1 MKVYLGKPKNLWF
14 GPYQLAD
21 LLMHFGVS
29 EDKCDEIGEKLAD
42 SWVNDFLN
50 WIYDHNPLKKPTE
63 IIHIDDWDTWSMDH
77 TLAPIILKMLQKFKE
92 NLHGAPV
99 VEDCDVPDSMKSM
112 NAPRVKRPYDTD
124 EFYFKRWDYV
134 IEEMI
139 WAFEHIVNDDWE
151 HMVLVQFND
160 PKSYKFMQDRVDN
173 GLRLFGKYFRNL
185 WS

>member
-29 EDKCDEIGEKLAD
+29 EDKCDEIGEKLAY
-42 SWVNDFLN
+42 SWVNDLLN
-50 WIYDHNPLKKPTE
+50 WVYEHNPFRKPAE
-63 IIHIDDWDTWSMDH
+63 IIHIDHWDTWSMDH
-77 TLAPIILKMLQKFKE
+77 TLAPIILKMLKKFKE
-92 NLHGAPV
+92 NLHGAPNV
-99 VEDCDVPDSMKSM
+99 DDSDVPDSIKSM
-112 NAPRVKRPYDTD
+112 NAPRVKELYDTD

-134 IEEMI
+134 IDEMI
-139 WAFEHIVNDDWE
+139 WSFEHIVNDDWE

-160 PKSYKFMQDRVDN
+160 PESYKFMQDRVDN